1 MPADSQASGLDL
13 SRYDR
18 PSVTVDVVVFTLHK
32 DELQVLLIRRG
43 DPPFKDSWAIPG
55 GFVESGESLEEAAAR
70 ELHEETGLALP
81 YLEQLYTF
89 GDPGRD
95 PRGWVISVVYIS
107 LIPTEEA
114 HLRAGDDAAEAAWH
128 PAYALPKLA
137 FDHAKILDSALTR
150 LRYKLEY
157 SAVGFQLLPDVFTL
171 TELQSAYEIVLD
183 EKLDKRNFR
192 RKILQAGIL
201 VDTNQTRTGEGRPA
215 KLYRHREDA
224 EPEVKARRLFP

>member
-70 ELHEETGLALP
+70 ELHEETGLSLP

-95 PRGWVISVVYIS
+95 PRGWVISIVYFS
-107 LIPTEEA
+107 LVPAEEA
-114 HLRAGDDAAEAAWH
+114 HLRAGDDATEAAWQ